1 VTGTGAFDMA
11 GIARPPDDDATT
23 IENAFRAHLE
33 NPFLVLALPPDAS
46 TADIDRQSQKWSSM
60 LAAGLAEAR
69 RYSTPFGPGERT
81 AELVRAAVA
90 ELADPARRLTHEWWA
105 RGFAGGATTAT
116 GPEQER
122 GP

>member
-1 VTGTGAFDMA
+1 MA
-11 GIARPPDDDATT
+11 GIARPPDDATT

-33 NPFLVLALPPDAS
+33 NPFLVLALPPGAG
-46 TADIDRQSQKWSSM
+46 TADIERQSQKWLGM
-60 LAAGLAEAR
+60 LAADLAEAR
-69 RYSTPFGPGERT
+69 RYVTPFGPGERT

-105 RGFAGGATTAT
+105 RGFASAAT
-116 GPEQER
+116 GSEEG